1 MTQNQNSPRSD
12 ITTYLPLGIG
22 AVSLFGICLLLIAS
36 RLAAPRSIV
45 QPPQTATPFHY
56 LLIGT
61 EPGIV
66 TVVPTQEFTGTRQVG
81 FAITAVSGISGSGDS
96 SLTEA
101 TQQRP
106 PALTPADTQDGFPTL
121 SLPTSTS
128 RSAFFTATRPALTST
143 IVSLPPLPG
152 STSTFVPTSTRQPTL
167 TSTSVGA
174 PPLNAGT
181 YDDTDS
187 HFSYSGDWVS
197 QTNVSGAQN
206 GTLHVS
212 QTLGNT
218 IMFRFIG
225 DQLRIVYQSG
235 AGLGVMA
242 ATIDGIAILPP
253 LSQNG
258 SPSSNSEWV
267 ITGLTNATHLVT
279 LTHSSGGSINIDQ
292 VIVPDVTPTTT
303 PTATPTSRP

>member
-1 MTQNQNSPRSD
+1 MTQNENSPRFD
-12 ITTYLPLGIG
+12 LATYLPVGVGI
-22 AVSLFGICLLLIAS
+22 VSLFGICLLLIAS
-36 RLAAPRSIV
+36 RLAAPRAIV
-45 QPPQTATPFHY
+45 EVPDTATPFRY

-61 EPGIV
+61 EPGIA
-66 TVVPTQEFTGTRQVG
+66 TLVPTEEFIGTRDVG
-81 FAITAVSGISGSGDS
+81 FAVTAQSGISGSGDS
-96 SLTEA
+96 SIIEP

-106 PALTPADTQDGFPTL
+106 PALTPADTDNDFLTLGPPTR
-121 SLPTSTS
+121 TV
-128 RSAFFTATRPALTST
+128 RPALSTATSQVAT
-143 IVSLPPLPG
+143 NTPISLPG
-152 STSTFVPTSTRQPTL
+152 STTTIQPTSTRPPTL

-187 HFSYSGDWVS
+187 HFTYNGNWIS

-218 IMFRFIG
+218 ITFRFIG

-235 AGLGVMA
+235 AGLGIMA
-242 ATIDGIAILPP
+242 ATIDGAAITPP
-253 LSQNG
+253 LNQNG
-258 SPSSNSEWV
+258 SPSGSSEWV
-267 ITGLTNATHLVT
+267 ITGLTNVTHLVV

-292 VIVPDVTPTTT
+292 VIVPDVTPTST
-303 PTATPTSRP
+303 PTFTPTPTP